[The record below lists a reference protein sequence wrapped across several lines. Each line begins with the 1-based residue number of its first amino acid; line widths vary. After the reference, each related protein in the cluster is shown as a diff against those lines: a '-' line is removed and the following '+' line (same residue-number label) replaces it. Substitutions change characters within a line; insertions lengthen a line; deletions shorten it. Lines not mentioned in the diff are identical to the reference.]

1 MRSHRKIWTT
11 AAVTTAA
18 VAGFVVFQNVTG
30 DSANDSDSKAGPVRT
45 DVRKTELK
53 VAADGSS
60 ASLGRRDT
68 APFSMLGVTW
78 TDPAAKVTG
87 AVEVRTRSAANGTW
101 TSWTPLETDVHGGTD
116 AGRSGGRGST
126 EPRWVGPSDGV
137 EVRVTAGA
145 KVSAKLP
152 AGLRLDTVDP
162 GKGPSLH
169 AAPVAFAA
177 ETDAPTDDPSSSET
191 PSADP
196 TDTPEPTPTV
206 TESDT
211 PPAAE
216 APPVTPSETATNSPS
231 PTASDSSP
239 TASTS
244 PSASLP
250 PAPQSTVPKPPIVSR
265 AGWGADESISP
276 EAPEYN
282 PTLKAVFVHHTA
294 GTNDYSCADSAAIVR
309 SIYVYHVVL
318 MKDPW
323 KDIGYNFLVDKCGT
337 IFEGRKGGVD
347 RPVLGAHTYGFNRES
362 AGIAVLG
369 TYTNTA
375 APSAVTTSVARIA
388 AWKLGQYKVDPAGTT
403 MLTAGDD
410 GNNLAGTKFV
420 LGTKYSFK
428 TISGHRD
435 GFATECP
442 GTKLYGQLPA
452 IRSLAAGP
460 VTGLAIKSVT
470 GATLSGTSYYTKSA
484 ITVGWSASTPS
495 AFISKYELLV
505 DGKSVATAAGTATS
519 AKATLGAGTHT
530 VQVRATHQ
538 SGKTTLSAAATVVAD
553 QTAPSFTT
561 KPNLALRTGTVNT
574 TAVPL
579 TLKWKA
585 TDTASLKEVRLTAP
599 VAKTYGP
606 TTTSASHTAKSG
618 VATTWSMSAYDLAGN
633 TSAASVSG
641 TPVILQETSATKTGT
656 WTTKSSS
663 SYLGGKSYSSSS
675 KSASLSWTFTG
686 RSAAWVVSRAATSG
700 QAYVYVDGTKV
711 ATVDLKSSTTKYRDA
726 LWTKSWSTSAKHT
739 VKIVVVA
746 TSGRPAITTDGLVYL
761 K

>member
-1 MRSHRKIWTT
+1 MRSRRRIW
-11 AAVTTAA
+11 ATAA
-18 VAGFVVFQNVTG
+18 VATTAVAGVLVFQGMTGNSG
-30 DSANDSDSKAGPVRT
+30 DSADSKAGPVRAE
-45 DVRKTELK
+45 VREAALK
-53 VAADGSS
+53 VSADGSS
-60 ASLGRRDT
+60 ATLGRRDT

-87 AVEVRTRSAANGTW
+87 AVEVRTRSASNGTW
-101 TSWTPLETDVHGGTD
+101 SSWTPLETDNDGRTEV
-116 AGRSGGRGST
+116 GRSGVRGST
-126 EPRWVGPSDGV
+126 EPRWVGPSNGV

-152 AGLRLDTVDP
+152 AGLQLDTVDP
-162 GKGPSLH
+162 GKGSSLH
-169 AAPVAFAA
+169 ADPAAFVA
-177 ETDAPTDDPSSSET
+177 ETEIPADPSPSDS

-196 TDTPEPTPTV
+196 TATSEPTPTA

-211 PPAAE
+211 APASE
-216 APPVTPSETATNSPS
+216 TPTVTPSETSTDSPS
-231 PTASDSSP
+231 PTASDSSSP
-239 TASTS
+239 TTSIS

-250 PAPQSTVPKPPIVSR
+250 PAPPSTVPKPPITSR

-282 PTLKAVFVHHTA
+282 ATVKAVFVHHTA

-309 SIYVYHVVL
+309 SVYAYHVQSEG
-318 MKDPW
+318 W

-362 AGIAVLG
+362 TGISVLG
-369 TYTNTA
+369 TYTDVA
-375 APSAVTTSVARIA
+375 APGAVTTSVARIA
-388 AWKLGQYKVDPAGTT
+388 AWKLGQYEGDPAGST
-403 MLTAGDD
+403 MLTAGTT
-410 GNNLAGTKFV
+410 GSNGFGKTFTAGTQ
-420 LGTKYSFK
+420 YSFK
-428 TISGHRD
+428 QISGHRD
-435 GFATECP
+435 GFNTECP

-484 ITVGWSASTPS
+484 ITVGWSATTPS
-495 AFISKYELLV
+495 TLISKYELLV
-505 DGKSVATAAGTATS
+505 DGKSVATAAATATS
-519 AKATLGAGTHT
+519 AKATLGAGTHKI
-530 VQVRATHQ
+530 QVRATHQ
-538 SGKTTLSAAATVVAD
+538 SGKTATSAVATMIAD
-553 QTAPSFTT
+553 QTAPTFTT

-585 TDTASLKEVRLTAP
+585 TDAASLKEVRLTAP

-618 VATTWSMSAYDLAGN
+618 AATAWSMTAYDLAGN
-633 TSAASVSG
+633 TAAASVSG

-675 KSASLSWTFTG
+675 KSASLTWTFTG
-686 RSAAWVVSRAATSG
+686 RSAAWVVSRASTSG

-746 TSGRPAITTDGLVYL
+746 TSGRPTITTDGLVYL